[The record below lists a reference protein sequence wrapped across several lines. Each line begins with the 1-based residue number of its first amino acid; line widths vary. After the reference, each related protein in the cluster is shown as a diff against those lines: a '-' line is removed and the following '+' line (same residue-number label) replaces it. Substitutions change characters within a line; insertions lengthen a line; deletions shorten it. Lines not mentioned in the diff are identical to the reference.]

1 MTNDETRAPE
11 NSNMYYYD
19 DPLLDVLERIES
31 KLEHVLEHMHRQE
44 EGHECCREET
54 NVPGTT

>member
-11 NSNMYYYD
+11 NGNMYYYD

-31 KLEHVLEHMHRQE
+31 KLELVLEHMHRQE

-54 NVPGTT
+54 NVPSTT

>member
-44 EGHECCREET
+44 EEHECCREET
-54 NVPGTT
+54 IVPSTT